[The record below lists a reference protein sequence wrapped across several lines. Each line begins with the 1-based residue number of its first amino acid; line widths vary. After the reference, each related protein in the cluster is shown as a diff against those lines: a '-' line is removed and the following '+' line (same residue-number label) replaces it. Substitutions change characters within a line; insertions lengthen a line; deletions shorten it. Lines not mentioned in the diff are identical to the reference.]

1 MAERGSGASFL
12 PVSMETLVFMDLEAT
27 GLPFSQPKITEIC
40 LLAVHRHALE
50 RTEYS
55 NSSSLPLLPRVVD
68 KLCLCVNPGKACTP
82 VASSITGLSNEV
94 LRSTCRQRFNASLVD
109 ALHAFLQRQQ
119 PPLCLVSHNGNHFDF
134 PLLRAEL
141 AILGFSGLG
150 DIYCADSIA
159 AMKALD
165 RAPNPQHAVLPETGK
180 KRSYSL
186 SNVYSRFYGRPP
198 PDTHTAEGDVLAMV
212 SICQWRA
219 RQLLEWVD
227 ANAQPFSRIKVMYEP
242 RAEITRSSGARGE
255 TDRLPETHSTAWK
268 EPANPYL
275 RMGEPKSEA
284 PGAPGFALPGD
295 RAEGL
300 ATLGCTETHRC
311 QLPLLSGVI
320 AGLVVGAAV
329 ILYLLLP

>member
-1 MAERGSGASFL
+1 VGGWVELLGRGGGGFPPAPLCPSPAPAPPRHARPGSAGVFSPWNKKGEGEAALSPGAAGRFL
-12 PVSMETLVFMDLEAT
+12 ALGSALPLVSMETLVFMDLEAT

-159 AMKALD
+159 GDALD
-165 RAPNPQHAVLPETGK
+165 RVPKPAARGPSPRTGEFMTAPSGHPHRRKGM
-180 KRSYSL
+180 SWSW
-186 SNVYSRFYGRPP
+186 
-198 PDTHTAEGDVLAMV
+198 LA
-212 SICQWRA
+212 SDQWRA

-227 ANAQPFSRIKVMYEP
+227 ANAQPISRIKVMY
-242 RAEITRSSGARGE
+242 
-255 TDRLPETHSTAWK
+255 
-268 EPANPYL
+268 
-275 RMGEPKSEA
+275 
-284 PGAPGFALPGD
+284 
-295 RAEGL
+295 
-300 ATLGCTETHRC
+300 
-311 QLPLLSGVI
+311 
-320 AGLVVGAAV
+320 
-329 ILYLLLP
+329 

>member
-1 MAERGSGASFL
+1 MRCLEMAERGSGASFL

-150 DIYCADSIA
+150 DIYCADSIYDGP
-159 AMKALD
+159 L
-165 RAPNPQHAVLPETGK
+165 RTPT
-180 KRSYSL
+180 
-186 SNVYSRFYGRPP
+186 PP
-198 PDTHTAEGDVLAMV
+198 KGDVLVMV
-212 SICQWRA
+212 SIDQWRA

-227 ANAQPFSRIKVMYEP
+227 ANAQPISRIKVMYEP

>member
-1 MAERGSGASFL
+1 
-12 PVSMETLVFMDLEAT
+12 METLVFMDLEAT

-55 NSSSLPLLPRVVD
+55 NSSSLPILPRVVD
-68 KLCLCVNPGKACTP
+68 KLCLCVNPGKPCTP

-109 ALHAFLQRQQ
+109 ALQAFLKRQQ
-119 PPLCLVSHNGNHFDF
+119 PPLCLVSHNGNQFDF

-141 AILGFSGLG
+141 ATLGFSGLG

-186 SNVYSRFYGRPP
+186 TNVYSRFYGRPP

-227 ANAQPFSRIKVMYEP
+227 ANAQPFSGIKAMYEP
-242 RAEITRSSGARGE
+242 RAKISGSGSQGE
-255 TDRLPETHSTAWK
+255 ADWLPETDSTAWK
-268 EPANPYL
+268 DPNPAH
-275 RMGEPKSEA
+275 RMGEPKS
-284 PGAPGFALPGD
+284 GAPSFPLPGGW
-295 RAEGL
+295 AEGIT
-300 ATLGCTETHRC
+300 TLTCTETHRY
-311 QLPLLSGVI
+311 QLPLLSVII

-329 ILYLLLP
+329 ILYLLLH